1 MPQHEAVPAKILPGN
16 LPKFEI
22 MTPAWF
28 IKFSWKYVFL
38 NNSGAFKDFRKVF
51 FMETLGWMFESS

>member
-1 MPQHEAVPAKILPGN
+1 MPQHEAVAAKILPGN

-38 NNSGAFKDFRKVF
+38 NNAGAFKDFREVF
-51 FMETLGWMFESS
+51 FLWKR